1 MKFKWPLTRSVS
13 DREHAPTE
21 TTLAVD
27 HEGIPILHE
36 VVEPDA
42 PQPTNNTNPD
52 QAELPLFDAHPD
64 ASAGPNAVDLDA
76 VRQELRNELLGV
88 IEQTAAAV
96 AERFRADLE
105 HRLREELVRA
115 LDERLLQSIY
125 REHGND
131 PE

>member
-1 MKFKWPLTRSVS
+1 MKFKWPLTKASP
-13 DREHAPTE
+13 EPPPAE
-21 TTLAVD
+21 ATLAVD

-36 VVEPDA
+36 VVDPDA
-42 PQPTNNTNPD
+42 LPPADSTNPD
-52 QAELPLFDAHPD
+52 QAELPLFEAHPD

-76 VRQELRNELLGV
+76 VREELRNELLGV

-96 AERFRADLE
+96 AERFRDDLE

-131 PE
+131 RE